1 MKTKIYKI
9 EPNVSNGKVLEET
22 SKIIRSGGIVAFPTE
37 TVYGLGADATDP
49 TAAKRIYSAKGRP
62 SDNPLIVHVS
72 DMDMLK
78 QVTTGDLTVANIL
91 AEKFWPG
98 PLTLILNKS
107 EVIPF
112 ETTGGLSTV
121 AVRMPERRFARLLIQ
136 KAGIP
141 IAAPSANISGRP
153 SPTKASH
160 VIEDFNGRIDAIVDD
175 GPSSIGIEST
185 ILDLTGESPAILRQG
200 FIERVDIEK
209 ALGIEL
215 KEDSTVPMED
225 RPKAPGM
232 KYRHYAPRCDL
243 YIVHNTDDWE
253 DKVRDF
259 IAGHLE
265 KKEKVALISCEE
277 SQDTALNAR
286 FYNLGRRGDYKA
298 IMQNLYAVLRKL
310 DTDGIEIA
318 YCEDFSA
325 TEHGEAIA
333 ERLLKASGNRVI

>member
-1 MKTKIYKI
+1 METKIYKI
-9 EPNVSNGKVLEET
+9 EPNVPENKVLEET

-49 TAAKRIYSAKGRP
+49 TAAKKIYSAKGRP
-62 SDNPLIVHVS
+62 SDNPLIVHIS
-72 DMDMLK
+72 DMDMLRS
-78 QVTTGDLTVANIL
+78 VTTGDLTRAKIL

-121 AVRMPERRFARLLIQ
+121 AVRMPERIFARLLIQ
-136 KAGIP
+136 ESGLP
-141 IAAPSANISGRP
+141 IAAPSANTSGRP
-153 SPTKASH
+153 SPTTASH

-175 GPSSIGIEST
+175 GPSTIGIEST
-185 ILDLTGESPAILRQG
+185 ILDLTGESPVILRQG
-200 FIERVDIEK
+200 FIERADIEK
-209 ALGIEL
+209 ALGIEI
-215 KEDSTVPMED
+215 KEDPTLSPED

-243 YIVHNTDDWE
+243 YIVRNTDDWE
-253 DKVRDF
+253 ARARAL
-259 IAGHLE
+259 IAGHIE
-265 KKEKVALISCEE
+265 KKEVVAFISCEE
-277 SQDTALNAR
+277 SRDAALNAK
-286 FYNLGRRGDYKA
+286 FYSLGHRGDYKA

-310 DTDGIEIA
+310 DADDIKVA
-318 YCEDFSA
+318 YCEDFSM

-333 ERLLKASGNRVI
+333 ERLLKASGNKVV